1 LPPGCDTMC
10 LLIRTLYK
18 FNTVEAFERAVET
31 IEQKWSNKLIRG
43 RVIYNEIKRQ
53 LTWQNLRAEL
63 EKAKTVNPVT
73 IHGLIAVENQ

>member
-1 LPPGCDTMC
+1 MC

-43 RVIYNEIKRQ
+43 RVIYNETKKQ
-53 LTWQNLRAEL
+53 LTWQNLREEL
-63 EKAKTVNPVT
+63 GKAKTTNPVT